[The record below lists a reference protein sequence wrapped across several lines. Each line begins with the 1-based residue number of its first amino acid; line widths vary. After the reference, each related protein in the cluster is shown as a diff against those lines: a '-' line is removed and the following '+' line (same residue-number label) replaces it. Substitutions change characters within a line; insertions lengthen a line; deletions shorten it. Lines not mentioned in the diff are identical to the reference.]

1 MDVAAMARRCPASRP
16 LGVARLVRHRFFI
29 SGDGFASVARDPRRN
44 VWGLLWDLAFADVPA
59 LDRYEELSTGLY
71 AKVVQP
77 VLTGQGSRRAMLY
90 VGRSTAPGTPKPS
103 YMEGIVF
110 RRQSRR
116 AACGIPA
123 RTRNLASECAIIGRP
138 GPEACCPAPLVRA
151 DIRPP
156 APASSLTRSL
166 MRPRTAIATRRLFRP
181 RHPPQKV

>member
-29 SGDGFASVARDPRRN
+29 SGDGLASVARDPRRN

-103 YMEGIVF
+103 YMEGIV
-110 RRQSRR
+110 SAAR
-116 AACGIPA
+116 AAGLPA
-123 RTRNLASECAIIGRP
+123 EYQRELETWLPNAPSSGDPVQKPAVRP
-138 GPEACCPAPLVRA
+138 RWSAPTSVR
-151 DIRPP
+151 RPP
-156 APASSLTRSL
+156 
-166 MRPRTAIATRRLFRP
+166 RPL
-181 RHPPQKV
+181 